1 MATSPA
7 IEDLLKAAV
16 GLCSSGA
23 SPIQAKYN
31 PKDFEVERDRDG
43 RLRNCGTV
51 DTPTEPRFDNITTC
65 AYRINLI
72 AVY

>member
-1 MATSPA
+1 MANSSQ

-16 GLCSSGA
+16 GLSSGEF
-23 SPIQAKYN
+23 PIQAKYN

-65 AYRINLI
+65 AHRIKLF